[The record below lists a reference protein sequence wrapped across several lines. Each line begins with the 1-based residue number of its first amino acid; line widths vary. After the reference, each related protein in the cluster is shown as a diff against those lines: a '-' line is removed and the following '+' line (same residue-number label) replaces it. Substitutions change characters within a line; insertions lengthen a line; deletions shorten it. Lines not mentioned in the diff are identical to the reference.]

1 MMLKDITDIEHVV
14 TKILFVDVFV
24 VVLLL
29 FRVFVKCQSL
39 SSFWI
44 SQFGILISSFKSY
57 LLKENSV

>member
-39 SSFWI
+39 SSF
-44 SQFGILISSFKSY
+44 
-57 LLKENSV
+57 